1 MTIWAAPAGAS
12 PNRSQL
18 EAKALSLSN
27 FPTGWAIDNSA
38 FSNPATGGGCLAAI
52 KKKVPSHDTKVRVAF
67 ANGQLPALQ
76 EYLVAGKG
84 AQAAYAQ
91 INHALAKCGHFTVAS
106 GGQTINGTVG
116 AMSFPQEG
124 AQSNAYAVNITVQGV
139 NAGADLVLFRVG
151 SMLGEV
157 IYEDLGTPDIGSV
170 QAYVN
175 EAVNKVEGKPT
186 TTPTTF

>member
-67 ANGQLPALQ
+67 ANGQLPA
-76 EYLVAGKG
+76 
-84 AQAAYAQ
+84 
-91 INHALAKCGHFTVAS
+91 
-106 GGQTINGTVG
+106 
-116 AMSFPQEG
+116 
-124 AQSNAYAVNITVQGV
+124 
-139 NAGADLVLFRVG
+139 
-151 SMLGEV
+151 
-157 IYEDLGTPDIGSV
+157 
-170 QAYVN
+170 
-175 EAVNKVEGKPT
+175 
-186 TTPTTF
+186 